1 MEVIAVVICIIL
13 VALLSPW
20 ILKIIG
26 YFQEFIPGWILNF
39 LFLAIAL
46 KLILFI
52 FHRGSEG

>member
-1 MEVIAVVICIIL
+1 MEVIAVIICIVL

-26 YFQEFIPGWILNF
+26 YFQIFIPQWILNF
-39 LFLAIAL
+39 LFLGIAL
-46 KLILFI
+46 RLILFI